1 MTHALALGRVTG
13 GWALVHRLSHV
24 GRVFDALV
32 RRRRRAVH
40 VRMTR
45 GTAKSAAITR
55 RTTTAN
61 IIKISYPGMM
71 APFRR
76 VLAPK

>member
-1 MTHALALGRVTG
+1 MWVAYSMRSSAGDV
-13 GWALVHRLSHV
+13 A
-24 GRVFDALV
+24 
-32 RRRRRAVH
+32 AVH

-55 RTTTAN
+55 RTTIAN